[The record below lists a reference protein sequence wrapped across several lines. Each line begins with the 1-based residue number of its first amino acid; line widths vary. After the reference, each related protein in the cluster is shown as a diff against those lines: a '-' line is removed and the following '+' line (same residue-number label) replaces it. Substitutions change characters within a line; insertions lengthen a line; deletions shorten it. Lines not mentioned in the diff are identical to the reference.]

1 MIVTTQNGVSFYQFQ
16 HLAQFSRI
24 RHGIFS
30 RSGGSSDH
38 PFQSLNVSFGLGDDD
53 KNVEQN
59 RQRVAECID
68 GQDFVYL
75 RQIHGQDIVVLS
87 QTKGN
92 AGPEVF
98 KQPLIGDAVV
108 TDIPDKFLVIQAAD
122 CQSVL
127 LCDPVGMAVANIHS
141 GWRGTIKNII
151 GRTVQTM
158 QTFIGSNPTDIRA
171 GIGPSL
177 GPCCAEFVNYKK
189 EIPKAFWQY
198 KDDNDFFDF
207 WSVSYDQ
214 LVAAGVS
221 TKHIESSRICTKCN
235 TDLFF
240 SYRAEGITGRFAA
253 VIGFGQ
259 TNDSGS
265 EA

>member
-1 MIVTTQNGVSFYQFQ
+1 MILTTQNGVSFYQFQ
-16 HLAQFSRI
+16 HLTDFAGI
-24 RHGIFS
+24 RHGIFV
-30 RSGGSSDH
+30 RTGGCSDH

-53 KNVEQN
+53 KNVEHN
-59 RQRVAECID
+59 RQRVAQGID

-75 RQIHGQDIVVLS
+75 KQVHGQDIVVFSRS
-87 QTKGN
+87 QGK
-92 AGPEVF
+92 AAPDIF
-98 KQPLIGDAVV
+98 KQPLIGDAMV
-108 TDIPDKFLVIQAAD
+108 TNIPDKFLVVPVAD

-127 LCDPVGMAVANIHS
+127 LCDPVGLAVANIHS
-141 GWRGTIKNII
+141 GWRGNIKNII

-158 QTFIGSNPTDIRA
+158 KTLIGCDPNDILA

-189 EIPKAFWQY
+189 EIPRAFWRY
-198 KDDNDFFDF
+198 KDGHDFFDF

-214 LVAAGVS
+214 LLAAGVS
-221 TKHIESSRICTKCN
+221 AKHIESSRICTKCN

-240 SYRAEGITGRFAA
+240 SYRAEGTTGRFAA
-253 VIGFGQ
+253 VIGLRDA
-259 TNDSGS
+259 NDGGA